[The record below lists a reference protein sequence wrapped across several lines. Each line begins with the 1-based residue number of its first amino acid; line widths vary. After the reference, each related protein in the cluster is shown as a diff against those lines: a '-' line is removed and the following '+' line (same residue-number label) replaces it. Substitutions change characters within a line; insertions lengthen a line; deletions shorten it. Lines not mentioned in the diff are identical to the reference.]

1 MLESRILCFAAIL
14 DSCNNQV
21 TGALLFTP
29 LTRCSK
35 ESVENEFT
43 KFPQLLS
50 RDMKK
55 GNSEET
61 KRINKSVLWLTSSE

>member
-1 MLESRILCFAAIL
+1 MTR
-14 DSCNNQV
+14 
-21 TGALLFTP
+21 ALLFTS
-29 LTRCSK
+29 LTGRSK

-43 KFPQLLS
+43 KFAQLLS

-61 KRINKSVLWLTSSE
+61 KRFINPFSLYTFIKNVLWLTSSE